1 MSLLRPVD
9 KQLVC
14 PACGVV
20 VAGARYRPWG
30 TLALT
35 SPEGA
40 PLQPV
45 SGGVLLLRQV
55 EAEPGG
61 ADRAAFVRRH
71 LGELMFDL
79 RCRNGHS
86 TLRTLPQLARAV
98 RRAGGR
104 WADLRLP

>member
-1 MSLLRPVD
+1 VRLLRPVD

-20 VAGARYRPWG
+20 LADARWRRWV

-40 PLQPV
+40 VLQPV
-45 SGGVLLLRQV
+45 SGGTLLRQV
-55 EAEPGG
+55 QAEPGG
-61 ADRAAFVRRH
+61 ADREAFVRRH
-71 LGELMFDL
+71 LGELLFDL

-86 TLRTLPQLARAV
+86 TLRTLPQLVRAV